1 MALLSKRLVWAKT
14 LHVGSG
20 QSHSA
25 EESDLTTQVL

>member
-1 MALLSKRLVWAKT
+1 VWAKT

-20 QSHSA
+20 QSHAA